1 VQGVGLKPSV
11 AILCG
16 GRGTR
21 LRGASPE
28 VPKALVEVG
37 GRPLIWHVV
46 STYRSQGF
54 DRFIFLTGYLGEQIS
69 AYVDSGALPE
79 GTEYRVLD
87 TGEDTETGERLLL
100 AKEELSDGTFCL
112 TYVDGLAD
120 IDIDRELA
128 FHREH
133 GRLATVTLVKPRLQ
147 WGVARL
153 EGAEVSG
160 FVEKPVSSEWING
173 GFLCFEPGVFDWLEP
188 GESLEAG
195 PLERLAGAG
204 QLMGYRHE
212 GFWDCVDTYKDLV
225 EVNDLW
231 ERGEA
236 SWLPPS

>member
-1 VQGVGLKPSV
+1 L
-11 AILCG
+11 L
-16 GRGTR
+16 
-21 LRGASPE
+21 
-28 VPKALVEVG
+28 
-37 GRPLIWHVV
+37 WHVV

-69 AYVDSGALPE
+69 AYTDTGKLPDGARYE
-79 GTEYRVLD
+79 VLD
-87 TGEDTETGERLLL
+87 TGEDTETGERLLRAREHLL
-100 AKEELSDGTFCL
+100 AGTFCL
-112 TYVDGLAD
+112 TYVDGLSD
-120 IDIDRELA
+120 IDLSRELE

-133 GRLATVTLVKPRLQ
+133 GKLATVALVKPRLQ

-153 EGAEVSG
+153 EGPEVTG
-160 FVEKPVSSEWING
+160 FVEKPTSTEWING
-173 GFLCFEPGVFDWLEP
+173 GFLCLEPGVFDWLEA

-195 PLERLAGAG
+195 LLERLASQG
-204 QLMGYRHE
+204 QLMGYRHD